1 MSADE
6 RFFSNPGR
14 TSNYWSPEPF
24 PTIADVEV
32 EARPTETFGIQ
43 MVWRSAAHGVVATFP
58 WWDNLESDVRF
69 DDPDW
74 WPVGTEADHFFDA
87 DQGWVFEAWADDRYV
102 YVIEGHELGT
112 WERRYKVPRDTF
124 LVAWRAGV
132 RQIKSAVPP
141 RRSSIHR

>member
-32 EARPTETFGIQ
+32 EARPTETFGMQ

-74 WPVGTEADHFFDA
+74 WPVGTEADHFFDIE
-87 DQGWVFEAWADDRYV
+87 QGWVFEAWADDRYV
-102 YVIEGHELGT
+102 YVVEGHEPGT
-112 WERRYKVPRDTF
+112 WERRYKVPRDSF
-124 LVAWRAGV
+124 LVAWREGV
-132 RQIKSAVPP
+132 RQIK
-141 RRSSIHR
+141 RSG